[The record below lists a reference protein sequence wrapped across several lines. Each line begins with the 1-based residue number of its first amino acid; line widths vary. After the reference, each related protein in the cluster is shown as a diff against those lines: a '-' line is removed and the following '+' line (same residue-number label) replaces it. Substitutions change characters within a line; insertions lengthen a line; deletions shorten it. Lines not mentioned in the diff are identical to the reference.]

1 MEYNDEI
8 LASFEQY
15 EKMSKAYMAN
25 MRKNG
30 FMFIKVSDEETSTL
44 ISHLFTT
51 LGKMRS
57 CLFFMGGFLGT
68 EKIFTATDRHI
79 ESLKLLF
86 DYNYN
91 FPPYKIRGDKTKC
104 LLNFLSLESSLIKD
118 LLLLSKTSSFSL
130 QLERIVH
137 ERLNL
142 IEEIFNF
149 PNLLISFS
157 R

>member
-8 LASFEQY
+8 LPSFEQY
-15 EKMSKAYMAN
+15 EEMSKAYMKN

-30 FMFIKVSDEETSTL
+30 FLFVKVDDEETSIL
-44 ISHLFTT
+44 VSNIFDI
-51 LGKMRS
+51 LGKIRS

-68 EKIFTATDRHI
+68 GKIYSLNDRHI
-79 ESLKLLF
+79 EALKLLF
-86 DYNYN
+86 DYDYT

-104 LLNFLSLESSLIKD
+104 LLNFLSLESKLIKT
-118 LLLLSKTSSFSL
+118 LFQLSKTSSFSL
-130 QLERIVH
+130 QLERIIN
-137 ERLNL
+137 ERLSI
-142 IEEIFNF
+142 IEELFNF